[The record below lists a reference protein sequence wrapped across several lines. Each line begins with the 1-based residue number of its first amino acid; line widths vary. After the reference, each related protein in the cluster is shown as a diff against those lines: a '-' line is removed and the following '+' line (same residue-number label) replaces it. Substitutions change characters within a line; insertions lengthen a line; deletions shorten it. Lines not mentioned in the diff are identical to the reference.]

1 MGSVY
6 RPPPVYHAATFSALT
21 DEPVEETT
29 LRTHVISAR
38 DQEELRPQNIRT
50 GVHDG
55 WVMARKS
62 RIPSRAWNRQ
72 SILVFADFNVF
83 ESPRG
88 SRSQRIAER
97 DDEDLEDY
105 LGDTSSRPEYVTSS
119 ASSLYSL
126 DKALPEPPYHVF
138 TLAKK
143 KQLVYIV
150 SLAGL
155 FSPLSSNI
163 YFPALG
169 QIATV
174 RLNINLMCSNSP
186 TCFRIS
192 KSAYHLS
199 VLLSQYTW
207 LSRGLPHLSGGL
219 YQTLKGGASHLSV
232 RYFIIVPGI
241 ELT

>member
-1 MGSVY
+1 MGSVPQ
-6 RPPPVYHAATFSALT
+6 PPPVSHAATLSSLT
-21 DEPVEETT
+21 NEPLDEPTSISRIT
-29 LRTHVISAR
+29 LAQ
-38 DQEELRPQNIRT
+38 DQEEVRPQDIRT
-50 GVHDG
+50 SVHNG

-62 RIPSRAWNRQ
+62 RILSRAWNRQ
-72 SILVFADFNVF
+72 SILVFADFNNF

-97 DDEDLEDY
+97 DDEDLEDAGP
-105 LGDTSSRPEYVTSS
+105 LPDCVRSS
-119 ASSLYSL
+119 ASSSYSL
-126 DKALPEPPYHVF
+126 DKALPEPPYNVF

-174 RLNINLMCSNSP
+174 RLHI
-186 TCFRIS
+186 
-192 KSAYHLS
+192 Y
-199 VLLSQYTW
+199 
-207 LSRGLPHLSGGL
+207 
-219 YQTLKGGASHLSV
+219 
-232 RYFIIVPGI
+232 
-241 ELT
+241 

>member
-1 MGSVY
+1 MGFVP
-6 RPPPVYHAATFSALT
+6 RPPPVSHAATLSSLT
-21 DEPVEETT
+21 NEPLDEPTSISRIT
-29 LRTHVISAR
+29 LAQ
-38 DQEELRPQNIRT
+38 DQEEVRPQDIRT
-50 GVHDG
+50 SVHNG

-62 RIPSRAWNRQ
+62 RILSRAWNRQ
-72 SILVFADFNVF
+72 SILVFADFNNF

-97 DDEDLEDY
+97 DDEDLEDAGP
-105 LGDTSSRPEYVTSS
+105 LPDCVRSS
-119 ASSLYSL
+119 ASSSYSL
-126 DKALPEPPYHVF
+126 DKALPEPPYNVF

-174 RLNINLMCSNSP
+174 RLHI
-186 TCFRIS
+186 
-192 KSAYHLS
+192 Y
-199 VLLSQYTW
+199 
-207 LSRGLPHLSGGL
+207 
-219 YQTLKGGASHLSV
+219 
-232 RYFIIVPGI
+232 
-241 ELT
+241 

>member
-1 MGSVY
+1 MGSVPQ
-6 RPPPVYHAATFSALT
+6 PPPVSHAATLSSLT
-21 DEPVEETT
+21 NESLDEPTSISRIT
-29 LRTHVISAR
+29 LAQ
-38 DQEELRPQNIRT
+38 DQEEVRPQDIRT
-50 GVHDG
+50 SVHNG

-72 SILVFADFNVF
+72 SILVFADFNNF

-97 DDEDLEDY
+97 DDEDLEDAGP
-105 LGDTSSRPEYVTSS
+105 LPDCVRSS
-119 ASSLYSL
+119 ASSSYSL
-126 DKALPEPPYHVF
+126 DKALPEPPYNVF

-174 RLNINLMCSNSP
+174 RLHI
-186 TCFRIS
+186 
-192 KSAYHLS
+192 Y
-199 VLLSQYTW
+199 
-207 LSRGLPHLSGGL
+207 
-219 YQTLKGGASHLSV
+219 
-232 RYFIIVPGI
+232 
-241 ELT
+241 

>member
-1 MGSVY
+1 MGFVP
-6 RPPPVYHAATFSALT
+6 RPPPASHAATLSSLT
-21 DEPVEETT
+21 NEPLDEPTS
-29 LRTHVISAR
+29 ISRITFAQ
-38 DQEELRPQNIRT
+38 DQEQVRPQDIRT
-50 GVHDG
+50 SFYNG
-55 WVMARKS
+55 WVMARKC

-72 SILVFADFNVF
+72 SILVFADFNNF

-97 DDEDLEDY
+97 DDEDLEDT
-105 LGDTSSRPEYVTSS
+105 GPRPDCIRPS
-119 ASSLYSL
+119 ASSSYSL

-169 QIATV
+169 QITTV
-174 RLNINLMCSNSP
+174 RPNI
-186 TCFRIS
+186 
-192 KSAYHLS
+192 Y
-199 VLLSQYTW
+199 
-207 LSRGLPHLSGGL
+207 
-219 YQTLKGGASHLSV
+219 
-232 RYFIIVPGI
+232 
-241 ELT
+241 

>member
-1 MGSVY
+1 MGSMP
-6 RPPPVYHAATFSALT
+6 RSPPLSHAATLSSLT
-21 DEPVEETT
+21 NEPLKELTSMPRITV
-29 LRTHVISAR
+29 A
-38 DQEELRPQNIRT
+38 QEQVRPQGIRT
-50 GVHDG
+50 SVHNG

-72 SILVFADFNVF
+72 SVLVLADFNNF

-88 SRSQRIAER
+88 SRSQRVAER
-97 DDEDLEDY
+97 DDEDLED
-105 LGDTSSRPEYVTSS
+105 TNSRPDYARSS
-119 ASSLYSL
+119 ASSSYSL

-174 RLNINLMCSNSP
+174 CPNI
-186 TCFRIS
+186 
-192 KSAYHLS
+192 Y
-199 VLLSQYTW
+199 
-207 LSRGLPHLSGGL
+207 
-219 YQTLKGGASHLSV
+219 
-232 RYFIIVPGI
+232 
-241 ELT
+241 